1 MTRIEQWAVASDNQT
16 WRKRLAQL
24 VNDNDKVSATVPG
37 DLGGVSPGV
46 VAATFL
52 TECLSQETL
61 ARKGRL

>member
-1 MTRIEQWAVASDNQT
+1 MKRIEQWAVASDDEA
-16 WRKRLAQL
+16 WGERLAQL

-52 TECLSQETL
+52 TECLSQEAL